1 MKITPVLPLES
12 KIDKLMKD
20 KIKVEMTAGQ
30 LLAFMAL
37 LGKVN
42 TNTLAEHI
50 EYLLKDWNLI
60 NISKDATE
68 EDILKM
74 SRKMSSECGVIRDVA
89 REYLLK
95 A

>member
-1 MKITPVLPLES
+1 MKITPILPLES

-30 LLAFMAL
+30 LLAFMAI

-42 TNTLAEHI
+42 TNTLAENI
-50 EYLLKDWNLI
+50 EYLLKDWKLI
-60 NISKDATE
+60 NISKDATA
-68 EDILKM
+68 EDILKL
-74 SRKMSSECGVIRDVA
+74 SRKMSSEYGVIKDEA

-95 A
+95 V

>member
-1 MKITPVLPLES
+1 MKITPILPLES

-50 EYLLKDWNLI
+50 DYLLQDWNLT
-60 NISKDATE
+60 NILENTTE
-68 EDILKM
+68 NDLLRL
-74 SRKMSSECGVIRDVA
+74 SRKMSTEYGAIKDEA